1 MCSLPSMISSRSSTR
16 ASRGRGFSTD
26 GRRKSGSHWS
36 VTSVTTPRAPKPTRA
51 HANPS
56 GSSSAEQRNTSP
68 PAVTSSSAVTNVASP
83 PKRFPPPWVAVA
95 IAPEIDWRSISPRLE
110 RARPRV
116 ASSSFS
122 FQSGM
127 PPSTVTVR
135 ASESSA
141 TTRSR
146 RSRCKRRPSVQAM
159 SVKEWPAPATLTA
172 WPALPARRTAS
183 ATSSSLSGRSTA
195 AGVHDWLRPQFRQRF
210 RSRTAVILRPAQVAQ
225 PVVVDAEV
233 VADLV
238 DHRDPDLAGEVG
250 LVARPFA
257 QRSAED
263 RDLVRHDAGVV
274 DRRAIREVHAFVQ
287 TEEGAGPASE
297 LLGCWPVLHDDDH
310 VLDVRG
316 QIGWNGI
323 ERVTDE
329 LFEAGA

>member
-16 ASRGRGFSTD
+16 ASRGRGFSTECS
-26 GRRKSGSHWS
+26 RKSGSHWS
-36 VTSVTTPRAPKPTRA
+36 VTFVTTPRAPRPTRA
-51 HANPS
+51 HANTS
-56 GSSSAEQRNTSP
+56 GSSSAEQRSTSP
-68 PAVTSSSAVTNVASP
+68 PAVTSSSAVTNVATP
-83 PKRFPPPWVAVA
+83 PKR
-95 IAPEIDWRSISPRLE
+95 
-110 RARPRV
+110 
-116 ASSSFS
+116 
-122 FQSGM
+122 Q
-127 PPSTVTVR
+127 
-135 ASESSA
+135 
-141 TTRSR
+141 
-146 RSRCKRRPSVQAM
+146 
-159 SVKEWPAPATLTA
+159 PAPATLTA

-210 RSRTAVILRPAQVAQ
+210 RSRTSRSLRPAQVAQ

-238 DHRDPDLAGEVG
+238 DHRDPDLVGEVG
-250 LVARPFA
+250 LVARPLA

-287 TEEGAGPASE
+287 TEERAGPACE
-297 LLGCWPVLHDDDH
+297 LLGRRPVLHDDDH